1 MPIADEFQLVTPR
14 VAFWQAYEPA
24 VKCDLSCCAVV
35 TPCGLVFIDPIPLAK
50 DALAEL
56 LALAPPTAI
65 VCTNGNH
72 ARAAADFRA
81 LFSIPIHAHPD
92 AAAELGFSVDHQL
105 REGGTV
111 CESLAVI
118 ELPGSGSGE
127 IALRFEAGSLHV
139 GDALIHLEPLGF
151 ALLPDKYCTDA
162 RELRRSL
169 GKLLR
174 FDFELLTFAHGLPL
188 TVKARHRLKT
198 LLA

>member
-1 MPIADEFQLVTPR
+1 MPIAEEFQLITPR

-24 VKCDLSCCAVV
+24 VKSDLSCCAIV
-35 TPCGLVFIDPIPLAK
+35 TPSGLVFIDPIPLAE

-56 LALAPPTAI
+56 IPLAPPAAI

-81 LFSIPIHAHPD
+81 RFSIPIHAHPD
-92 AAAELGFSVDHQL
+92 AVAELGFAVDHEL
-105 REGGTV
+105 SEGATV
-111 CESLAVI
+111 CESLGVI
-118 ELPGSGSGE
+118 ELPGGGAGE
-127 IALRFEAGSLHV
+127 IALHSAAGALHV
-139 GDALIHLEPLGF
+139 GDALIHLEPMGF
-151 ALLPDKYCTDA
+151 ALLPDKYCADA
-162 RELRRSL
+162 REMRRSL

-188 TVKARHRLKT
+188 TVKARHRLET